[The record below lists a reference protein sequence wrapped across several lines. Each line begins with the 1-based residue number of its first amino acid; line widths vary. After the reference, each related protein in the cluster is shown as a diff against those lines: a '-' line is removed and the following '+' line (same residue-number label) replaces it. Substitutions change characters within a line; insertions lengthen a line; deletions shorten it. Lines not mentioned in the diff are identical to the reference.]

1 MPRIAVNNINLY
13 YEFHG
18 PEDGEVIVLFQR
30 HHDEHCQ
37 LVLPDAGACKALS
50 RSIV

>member
-18 PEDGEVIVLFQR
+18 PEDGEVIMF
-30 HHDEHCQ
+30 
-37 LVLPDAGACKALS
+37 S
-50 RSIV
+50 NSIMMSTAS